1 MKKNVNSCLI
11 FILFVSAIPYF
22 GYSQLAFCG
31 GNSGTPVF
39 TEDFGSGTTNGP
51 ALPSGVTTYSYV
63 ATAPD
68 DNEYT
73 IASTTN
79 YFDWF
84 NTEDHTPDDVNGKAL
99 LANGSFQALD
109 YYSRVITGLCE
120 NTTYEFSAWLLDLN
134 SEAFSINCEER
145 FSPVNVRFEVWD
157 ETETTL
163 LVRGDTGPIEVSNA
177 PIWREYGLIFKT
189 TDSQNSVIIKLKNNG
204 NGLCGNDL
212 AIDDISLKSCG
223 DTVTL
228 RNTDNEV
235 LMLICEDESTAATT
249 LTATPDFTVF
259 STHNYQWEQSVDEI
273 TWVNLAG
280 ATDVSLAIPPTNTTT
295 YYRAKVAE
303 DVSNVNNNLCNV
315 ISDAFEVRVVPIP
328 QNPVS
333 NGDVARCVS
342 ESVPLV
348 VSVPTGVTVDWYNSI
363 TGGRLLLKNSTSYV
377 PIVQGTYYA
386 EAVSLDLNCRSNGR
400 TPVTLTINS
409 PPAIA
414 ADETVFFCENTTATL
429 NADIEDMRYLWNTGA
444 TTKTIEASV
453 AGEYTVLVT
462 DANTCSSTRRIA
474 LETLF
479 IPKITNIVSDG
490 TAIIVSTKA
499 TVNSEFSLDGITYQ
513 NSPVFEVVNTGDY
526 TIYVKGKIDCGIVR
540 QSFFHISVPKFF
552 TPNGDGVNDFF
563 IIEGLDLFDFA
574 NVAIFDRYGA
584 LLRQDNAPLFT
595 WDGTILGRKM
605 PNNDYWYS
613 ITTNQGVYKGNF
625 SLKR

>member
-22 GYSQLAFCG
+22 GYCQLGFCG

-84 NTEDHTPDDVNGKAL
+84 NTEDHTPDDMNGKAL
-99 LANGSFQALD
+99 VVNASFTAGD
-109 YYSRVITGLCE
+109 YYTRAITGLCGS
-120 NTTYEFSAWLLDLN
+120 TTYEFSVWVLN
-134 SEAFSINCEER
+134 LKPSNAICDTPNIPINVKLQAFRNG
-145 FSPVNVRFEVWD
+145 
-157 ETETTL
+157 ETTVFAEGATGDIL
-163 LVRGDTGPIEVSNA
+163 SSESPEWFQYALV
-177 PIWREYGLIFKT
+177 FKT
-189 TDSQNSVIIKLKNNG
+189 NPGQTSVILNLKNNRG
-204 NGLCGNDL
+204 GGCGNDL

-223 DTVTL
+223 DAVTL

-235 LMLICEDESTAATT
+235 LVLICEDESTAATT

-259 STHNYQWEQSVDEI
+259 STHNYQWEQSVDGS

-280 ATDVSLAIPPTNTTT
+280 ATNASLAIPPTNTTT
-295 YYRAKVAE
+295 FYRAKVAE

-386 EAVSLDLNCRSNGR
+386 EAVSLDLNCGSNGR

-409 PPAIA
+409 PPAVA

-462 DANTCSSTRRIA
+462 DANTCSSTRRIT

-479 IPKITNIVSDG
+479 IPEITNIVSDG

-513 NSPVFEVVNTGDY
+513 NSPVFEVVSTGNY
-526 TIYVKGKIDCGIVR
+526 TIYVKGKIDCGIVQ

-574 NVAIFDRYGA
+574 NVSIFDRYGA

-613 ITTNQGVYKGNF
+613 ITTNQGVYRGNF